1 MSQRFSRSVAEC
13 AEVLVALRRLEKFLR
28 LDEKTTSTEN
38 DVKWANG
45 HSNGLNGINGFVN
58 GSFQHD
64 NQVN

>member
-45 HSNGLNGINGFVN
+45 HSNGLNGTNGFVN